1 MISST
6 TAYQAAIV
14 GDTRRIYLQAV
25 IDIIDPDITYG
36 TVSSSGMANV
46 CKPEQIHDKEMEIV
60 PYATLEANRWALN
73 GQFKLFPLRGADHIG
88 FLGDTL
94 SGGEGVF
101 SPAVWVEEH
110 FSNVSILQACS
121 IYFPTADWD
130 GVAADFTV

>member
-36 TVSSSGMANV
+36 IVSSSGMANV

-73 GQFKLFPLRGADHIG
+73 GQFKLFPLHGADHIG
-88 FLGDTL
+88 FLGIPC
-94 SGGEGVF
+94 
-101 SPAVWVEEH
+101 PARMG
-110 FSNVSILQACS
+110 C
-121 IYFPTADWD
+121 FPQRC
-130 GVAADFTV
+130 G

>member
-46 CKPEQIHDKEMEIV
+46 CKPEQDRKSV
-60 PYATLEANRWALN
+60 
-73 GQFKLFPLRGADHIG
+73 
-88 FLGDTL
+88 
-94 SGGEGVF
+94 V
-101 SPAVWVEEH
+101 
-110 FSNVSILQACS
+110 
-121 IYFPTADWD
+121 
-130 GVAADFTV
+130 